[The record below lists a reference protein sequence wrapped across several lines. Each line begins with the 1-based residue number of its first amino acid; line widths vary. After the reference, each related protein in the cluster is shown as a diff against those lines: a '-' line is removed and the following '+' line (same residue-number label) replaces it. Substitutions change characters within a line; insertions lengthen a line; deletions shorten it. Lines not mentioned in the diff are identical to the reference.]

1 MAIVTKTRFS
11 DVVFKDKDTISDR
24 SGSRLIQAFGVPYA
38 NSYIGI
44 SNDINDNPRI
54 ISTGTS
60 NIGISIG
67 VKGSGSVKIYSDLSE
82 GSILFQNQ
90 SGGEFGFKANVSS
103 SSRYFMVM
111 PSSLPVSERFLTVD
125 QSGNLDYSAS
135 EPEGASDIQRENK
148 SGNENTT
155 TSINGYL
162 FREFVFSQVSNF
174 QSYHQNFLNGILQL
188 GLQVSNSAALS
199 VNSGEIDYMFNTQKI
214 YFLDEHV
221 DDSDIISVFAKA

>member
-67 VKGSGSVKIYSDLSE
+67 VKGSGS
-82 GSILFQNQ
+82 
-90 SGGEFGFKANVSS
+90 GF
-103 SSRYFMVM
+103 
-111 PSSLPVSERFLTVD
+111 
-125 QSGNLDYSAS
+125 
-135 EPEGASDIQRENK
+135 
-148 SGNENTT
+148 
-155 TSINGYL
+155 
-162 FREFVFSQVSNF
+162 
-174 QSYHQNFLNGILQL
+174 
-188 GLQVSNSAALS
+188 
-199 VNSGEIDYMFNTQKI
+199 
-214 YFLDEHV
+214 
-221 DDSDIISVFAKA
+221 FAV